1 VKSLEE
7 SNKDSIRDANEA
19 EIQLDLAKLE
29 KKLKNVEIRSG
40 VMNILESAM
49 EENVFNEYLIF
60 DKLRILIGQ
69 EAANTLLLI
78 LNINDLSIVKEMEK
92 VKVSRDVISFILEL
106 LTKFGERFKDR
117 QAAEEEPFVLASA
130 QIMGYYLP
138 ESEKTMFAI
147 RLQRNDSEK
156 FHFEASF
163 ESMIEILNAIIKG
176 MLNFITT
183 ATNKIPSIK
192 LAVDEKEMKEFR
204 NNLLKLSRIVKNLR

>member
-1 VKSLEE
+1 MKSLEE
-7 SNKDSIRDANEA
+7 SNKDSIRDANKA

-60 DKLRILIGQ
+60 EKLRILIGQ

-130 QIMGYYLP
+130 QTMGYYLP

-147 RLQRNDSEK
+147 RLQRNDGEK

-163 ESMIEILNAIIKG
+163 ESMIEILNAIVKE
-176 MLNFITT
+176 MLNFAIV
-183 ATNKIPSIK
+183 AKNNIPNIK
-192 LAVDEKEMKEFR
+192 FTIDKKEIKEFR
-204 NNLLKLSRIVKNLR
+204 NVLLKLSRIIEP

>member
-1 VKSLEE
+1 MKSLEE

-130 QIMGYYLP
+130 QTMGYYLP
-138 ESEKTMFAI
+138 GSEKTMFAI
-147 RLQRNDSEK
+147 GLRRNDGEK

-163 ESMIEILNAIIKG
+163 ESMIEILNAIVKE
-176 MLNFITT
+176 MLNFAIV
-183 ATNKIPSIK
+183 AKNNIPNIK
-192 LAVDEKEMKEFR
+192 FTIDKKEIKEFR
-204 NNLLKLSRIVKNLR
+204 NVLLKLSRIIEP